1 MLLIIVMHLYMSIYY
16 CRSGE
21 VSSHPAEDG
30 RRPETYS
37 INRYTMDETQSDNEL
52 REFPQ
57 HRR

>member
-1 MLLIIVMHLYMSIYY
+1 MLLIIVMQLYMSIYY

-37 INRYTMDETQSDNEL
+37 INRYTMDETQ
-52 REFPQ
+52 R
-57 HRR
+57 